1 MAAATTHR
9 WQFSRSGGF
18 DQVRLESADDL
29 AHLGDLDLKLWAALA
44 CPVKGLEYDERTLA
58 LIDTDKD
65 GRVRAPEVIR
75 AVKWCGERLRDLSAL
90 KVGRDEIPLAAID
103 DSRPTGQAVLKS
115 VRQLLKGLGKEKA
128 AAVTLA
134 DVENTASSFA
144 QTKLN
149 GDGIVTPAVTDDAAT
164 RKLIEDVIATV
175 GSVTDRSGRPGI
187 DQALLDRFFAECE
200 AWTAWWEEGQGNL
213 ALRPL
218 GEGTEDACTAW
229 AAVRAKVDDYFARC
243 RLAAFDGRA
252 IAALNRREEEYLG
265 IAAQDMTISAQEV
278 AEFPLSRIE
287 PGRPLPLTDGLN
299 PAWAAAIQRLRTA
312 VVEPQLGKA
321 KTGLTSDEWAALGA
335 RLAPHAEWA
344 ARKPASAVGGLGR
357 TRVAEA
363 LAGDGRQAVAQS
375 IAADLA
381 LAGDF
386 AAIEDLERL
395 LRYQRDLYRLLCNF
409 VNFSDFYS
417 PERPAIFQSGTLF
430 LDARACDLV
439 VRVDDPGKHAAL
451 AGLAK
456 CYLAYCDCTRPSGEK
471 LQIAAAFT
479 GGDSDYLM
487 VGRNGLFFD
496 RRGRDWDATITRVV
510 ENPISI
516 RQAFWSPYKK
526 LVRLIEEMVAKRAAA
541 KEAEADVK
549 LSATA
554 EHVATAERT
563 KAEAKKI
570 DVGTVAAISVAIA
583 GIGALITTLI
593 GYMAGLFKLPFWEL
607 VLVLVG
613 ILLLISAPAMLIA
626 WLKLRQ
632 RNLGPILDANGWAV
646 NGRVKM
652 NVKFGGSL
660 TSVAAVPRDAVPA
673 ADPFGEKRSPWPR
686 LILIAVVIGFVISF
700 MNSLGWIY
708 ELTKPGTPIH
718 DATGVTLGDRKL
730 SPEEKA
736 AKEAAEEAAKEAEK
750 QAEAGGAPVPAG
762 AGK

>member
-1 MAAATTHR
+1 MATPATHR

-18 DQVRLESADDL
+18 DQVRLESAQDL
-29 AHLGDLDLKLWAALA
+29 AHLDDLDLKLWAALA

-58 LIDTDKD
+58 LIDSDKD

-75 AVKWCGERLRDLSAL
+75 AVKWCGERLRDLAAL
-90 KVGRDEIPLAAID
+90 KNGRDELPLASID
-103 DSRPTGQAVLKS
+103 DTRPTGQAVLKS
-115 VRQLLKGLGKEKA
+115 ARQLLRGLGKERA
-128 AAVTLA
+128 EAITLS

-144 QTKLN
+144 QTQLN
-149 GDGIVTPAVTDDAAT
+149 GDGIVTPEATDDAAT
-164 RKLIEDVIATV
+164 RQLIADVIATV
-175 GSVTDRSGRPGI
+175 GSVTDRSGRPGV

-200 AWTAWWEEGQGNL
+200 AWVAWAEEGAGNL

-218 GEGTEDACTAW
+218 GDATEDACAAW
-229 AAVRAKVDDYFARC
+229 SAVRAKVEDYFARC
-243 RLAAFDGRA
+243 RLALFDARA
-252 IAALNRREEEYLG
+252 IAALNRREEEYLA

-278 AEFPLSRIE
+278 ADFPLSRVE
-287 PGRPLPLTDGLN
+287 PGRPLPLADGIN
-299 PAWAAAIQRLRTA
+299 PAWAAAIARLRSA

-321 KTGLTSDEWAALGA
+321 KTSLTPDEWGA
-335 RLAPHAEWA
+335 IGERLAPHAAWA
-344 ARKPASAVGGLGR
+344 ARKPASKVGGLGSER
-357 TRVAEA
+357 LAELLAGGGRAAVAE
-363 LAGDGRQAVAQS
+363 L

-386 AAIEDLERL
+386 AAIEELERL
-395 LRYQRDLYRLLCNF
+395 VRYQRDLYRLLCNF

-417 PERPAIFQSGTLF
+417 PDRAAIFQSGTLF

-456 CYLAYCDCTRPSGEK
+456 CYLAYCDCSRPSGEK

-496 RRGRDWDATITRVV
+496 RKGRDWDATITRVV

-526 LVRLIEEMVAKRAAA
+526 LVRLIEESVAKRAAA

-563 KAEAKKI
+563 KAESKKI

-583 GIGALITTLI
+583 GIGAMVTTLI
-593 GYMAGLFKLPFWEL
+593 GYSAGLFKLPFWQL
-607 VLVLVG
+607 CLALAG
-613 ILLLISAPAMLIA
+613 ILLVISGPAMLIA

-686 LILIAVVIGFVISF
+686 LILTAVVIGFVISLA
-700 MNSLGWIY
+700 NSFGWIY
-708 ELTKPGTPIH
+708 ALTKPGTPFH

-730 SPEEKA
+730 TEEEKA
-736 AKEAAEEAAKEAEK
+736 AKEAAEEAAKAAEEAP
-750 QAEAGGAPVPAG
+750 AAPA
-762 AGK
+762 K